1 MLIQL
6 KTKTGMFYDPETKL
20 RLRGDEIKEVKH
32 VGYQTRLRMNSGGI
46 AMVDKPEDVKLPV
59 VAEPVIVEPIIEPV
73 IIEDTPVVT
82 EEIKEPKPK
91 AKKKPGA
98 KKKTKTFSL
107 E

>member
-59 VAEPVIVEPIIEPV
+59 VAEPVI
-73 IIEDTPVVT
+73 IEDTPVVT